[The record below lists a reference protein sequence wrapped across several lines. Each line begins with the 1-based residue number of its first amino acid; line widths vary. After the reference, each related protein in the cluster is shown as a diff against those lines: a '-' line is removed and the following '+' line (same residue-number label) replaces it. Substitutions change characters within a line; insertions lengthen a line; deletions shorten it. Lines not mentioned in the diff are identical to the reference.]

1 MDLCNLL
8 FIHSENLHSACS
20 RSLRGQT
27 NDSNEV
33 LGVTDESLKGVRNIY
48 SVSLALCNFRLSNRN
63 ETSIISIG
71 VRNDPMTFNICI
83 KVVYIFYSRKIFMQT
98 QLEYVQLYNNCR
110 KKSKQPFNF

>member
-8 FIHSENLHSACS
+8 FIHSENLHVNSACS

-33 LGVTDESLKGVRNIY
+33 LGVTDEPLEGASNIY
-48 SVSLALCNFRLSNRN
+48 SVSLALCHFRLSIRN

-71 VRNDPMTFNICI
+71 VKNDSMTLS
-83 KVVYIFYSRKIFMQT
+83 V
-98 QLEYVQLYNNCR
+98 
-110 KKSKQPFNF
+110 

>member
-8 FIHSENLHSACS
+8 FIHSENLHSACK

-33 LGVTDESLKGVRNIY
+33 LGVTEESLEGVRNIY
-48 SVSLALCNFRLSNRN
+48 SVSLSLYNFRLSNRN

-71 VRNDPMTFNICI
+71 VKNYPMTLS
-83 KVVYIFYSRKIFMQT
+83 V
-98 QLEYVQLYNNCR
+98 
-110 KKSKQPFNF
+110 